1 MQREYTLPADIEP
14 RNLFWWLFTTQ
25 LVLMVTAV
33 LAFELARHAGQ
44 PYDAFRGIISG
55 VGAGTAT
62 VAVLTYLETG
72 AIKVSIYI
80 ADFLREAH
88 ERRVNRKIR
97 EAAEAAAAE
106 ATEKSNAEFWRWWNR
121 RQNSLARGIEFDE
134 EPPIPK
140 EPEPEEELD
149 EEIDVSE
156 LTERERRMFL
166 AGLRQG
172 IRDRR
177 AEQFEMKLLERARNG
192 NGQGI
197 HKDKQ
202 DRAG

>member
-1 MQREYTLPADIEP
+1 MQREYSLPADIEP

-25 LVLMVTAV
+25 LVLMVFAIV
-33 LAFELARHAGQ
+33 AFELSRPVGQ

-88 ERRVNRKIR
+88 ERRVSRKIR
-97 EAAEAAAAE
+97 EAATEAAEESE
-106 ATEKSNAEFWRWWNR
+106 AKFSDWWHR
-121 RQNSLARGIEFDE
+121 RQNSLAQGIEFDE
-134 EPPIPK
+134 EPPFAKKPA
-140 EPEPEEELD
+140 EEEVD
-149 EEIDVSE
+149 EEIDVSK
-156 LTERERRMFL
+156 LTEMERRMFL

-177 AEQFEMKLLERARNG
+177 AEQFERKLFERAQNG
-192 NGQGI
+192 NSQG
-197 HKDKQ
+197 
-202 DRAG
+202 

>member
-1 MQREYTLPADIEP
+1 M
-14 RNLFWWLFTTQ
+14 
-25 LVLMVTAV
+25 
-33 LAFELARHAGQ
+33 
-44 PYDAFRGIISG
+44 
-55 VGAGTAT
+55 
-62 VAVLTYLETG
+62 
-72 AIKVSIYI
+72 SIYI

-121 RQNSLARGIEFDE
+121 RQNSLARGIEFNE

-177 AEQFEMKLLERARNG
+177 AMQFERKLLEQARNG
-192 NGQGI
+192 NGQGT

-202 DRAG
+202 DRTG

>member
-33 LAFELARHAGQ
+33 AAFELARHAGQ

-88 ERRVNRKIR
+88 VRRVRRKIR
-97 EAAEAAAAE
+97 EAATEAAAERE
-106 ATEKSNAEFWRWWNR
+106 ARFSDWWNR
-121 RQNSLARGIEFDE
+121 RQDSLAQGIEFDE
-134 EPPIPK
+134 PPPFTKKPEPK
-140 EPEPEEELD
+140 EEV
-149 EEIDVSE
+149 EEIDISE
-156 LTERERRMFL
+156 LTEMERRMFL

-177 AEQFEMKLLERARNG
+177 AMQFERELLERAQTNT
-192 NGQGI
+192 
-197 HKDKQ
+197 DTQ
-202 DRAG
+202 DRPG

>member
-25 LVLMVTAV
+25 LVLMVTSV
-33 LAFELARHAGQ
+33 VAFELARHAGQ
-44 PYDAFRGIISG
+44 PYDVFRGIISG

-88 ERRVNRKIR
+88 VRRVRRKIR
-97 EAAEAAAAE
+97 EAATEAAAERE
-106 ATEKSNAEFWRWWNR
+106 ARFSDWWNR
-121 RQNSLARGIEFDE
+121 RQDSLAQGIEFDE
-134 EPPIPK
+134 PPPFTKKPEPK
-140 EPEPEEELD
+140 EEVE
-149 EEIDVSE
+149 EEIDISE
-156 LTERERRMFL
+156 LTEMERRMFL

-177 AEQFEMKLLERARNG
+177 AMQFEMKLLERAQTNT
-192 NGQGI
+192 
-197 HKDKQ
+197 DTQ
-202 DRAG
+202 DRPG

>member
-25 LVLMVTAV
+25 LVLMVTSVA
-33 LAFELARHAGQ
+33 AFELARHAGQ

-88 ERRVNRKIR
+88 ERRVRRKIR
-97 EAAEAAAAE
+97 EAAAEAAKKQGDRFAD
-106 ATEKSNAEFWRWWNR
+106 WWNR
-121 RQNSLARGIEFDE
+121 RQDSLAQGIEFDE
-134 EPPIPK
+134 PPPFTK
-140 EPEPEEELD
+140 KPEPKDED
-149 EEIDVSE
+149 EEIDISE
-156 LTERERRMFL
+156 LTEMERRMFL

-177 AEQFEMKLLERARNG
+177 AMQFERELLERAQTNT
-192 NGQGI
+192 
-197 HKDKQ
+197 DTQ
-202 DRAG
+202 DRPG

>member
-33 LAFELARHAGQ
+33 VAFELARHTGQ

-97 EAAEAAAAE
+97 EAAEAATAEAAE
-106 ATEKSNAEFWRWWNR
+106 EREARFADWWNR
-121 RQNSLARGIEFDE
+121 RQNSLAQGIEFNE
-134 EPPIPK
+134 EPPFVKKSKPD
-140 EPEPEEELD
+140 EEED
-149 EEIDVSE
+149 EEIDISE
-156 LTERERRMFL
+156 LTEMERRMFL

-177 AEQFEMKLLERARNG
+177 AMQFEMKLLERARNG

-202 DRAG
+202 DRTG

>member
-25 LVLMVTAV
+25 LTMMVTAV
-33 LAFELARHAGQ
+33 VAFELARHVGQ

-55 VGAGTAT
+55 IGAGTAT

-88 ERRVNRKIR
+88 VRRVRRKIR
-97 EAAEAAAAE
+97 EAAAEAAEAAAAE
-106 ATEKSNAEFWRWWNR
+106 AAEAAEKREARLADWWNR
-121 RQNSLARGIEFDE
+121 RQNSLAQGIECDE
-134 EPPIPK
+134 EPPFTK
-140 EPEPEEELD
+140 KPEPEEDED
-149 EEIDVSE
+149 EEIDISK
-156 LTERERRMFL
+156 LTEMERRMYL

-172 IRDRR
+172 ERDRR
-177 AEQFEMKLLERARNG
+177 AMLFEMKLLERARNG
-192 NGQGI
+192 NSQG
-197 HKDKQ
+197 
-202 DRAG
+202 